1 MWLRK
6 IVGICLFSLAW
17 LTCIA
22 ETFDSRFASLE
33 VDANGKVISLRE
45 KPSGREL
52 GGGAT
57 PMMTVVLN
65 SMKRGASESFR
76 KVDAGRYAVG
86 FKGIAGKVILEIK
99 TLEAGGRS
107 VSSVRTSHNFM
118 RLYSSISSLFARR
131 M

>member
-45 KPSGREL
+45 KPSGYEKFMKENYPDDWDSVNIRRSRDESNFQANKSGAADRVKAERERKK
-52 GGGAT
+52 
-57 PMMTVVLN
+57 N
-65 SMKRGASESFR
+65 RG
-76 KVDAGRYAVG
+76 
-86 FKGIAGKVILEIK
+86 I
-99 TLEAGGRS
+99 
-107 VSSVRTSHNFM
+107 
-118 RLYSSISSLFARR
+118 
-131 M
+131 